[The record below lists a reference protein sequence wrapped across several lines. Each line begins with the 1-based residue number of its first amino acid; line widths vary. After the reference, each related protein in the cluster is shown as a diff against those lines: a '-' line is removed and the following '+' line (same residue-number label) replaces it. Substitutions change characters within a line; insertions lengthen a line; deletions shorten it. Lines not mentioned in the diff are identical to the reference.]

1 MLQHPAQTGLGLAAL
16 PLPQEICQNPGNL
29 HQKCSPD
36 LAKLLHL
43 VLHYLQRQQ
52 TASDTVFV
60 THVIYVCCL
69 PFAAV
74 TASQSK
80 SLTSLEDEQ
89 VPVTQ
94 MGCLRDPVMS
104 STASYD
110 SAAFS
115 WLR

>member
-1 MLQHPAQTGLGLAAL
+1 MPQHPAQTGLGQAAL

-36 LAKLLHL
+36 PTKLLRL
-43 VLHYLQRQQ
+43 VLHYLQQ
-52 TASDTVFV
+52 TASDTVSF
-60 THVIYVCCL
+60 THVICVRHLSCGCHCI
-69 PFAAV
+69 
-74 TASQSK
+74 ASR

-104 STASYD
+104 STAS
-110 SAAFS
+110 
-115 WLR
+115 